1 MASPPIPRL
10 LRLATERPQLLEV
23 AAADL
28 RHLGT
33 GDLSRCY
40 DDLYPRIEPLMWM
53 AGDEDF
59 SRWLE
64 IYQAL
69 FREQQALIDA
79 DGGVVQARF
88 IIGIPIADRPDHLR
102 LCLESILQLCLCYE
116 YGGRGPDG
124 IFKRVSVVVA
134 EDSRDLANSDR
145 HRALVA
151 DFRQRGLDAHHFGLE
166 AQHARLMAIPADQR
180 RELAGLLTDQP
191 AEAFHHKGQAATRNL
206 SYMKM
211 VELARPGEETLFYL
225 IDSDQRFLV
234 NRAAMAGE
242 AIVPGL
248 NYFYYINRI
257 FQTGRVDVLTGKLVG
272 DPPVSPAVMGANLMG
287 DLAAFLWEMAASD
300 PDAACGFH
308 GAEGVLAGEAAY
320 HDLAALFGYEAR
332 GGPCA
337 YSCSLPGDHTNAD
350 CLTALADRLPAFFR
364 GEHLTRRS
372 LFRYGG
378 SFMALEPARTLY
390 PGNYIVNR
398 AGLRYII
405 PFGQLRLRMSGPT
418 AGRLIQAEIG
428 QRFASVNLPMLH
440 QRTIPRGT
448 ADDFRPGVELAG
460 RSVVDIGDEFE
471 RQFFGDLMLFSV
483 VDWLKARTLEELTD
497 AVALSEVVER
507 TESRLLA
514 LYGTN
519 LAAIDARRRALEA
532 WFASAPPWWSASP
545 AMADLKGFLGN
556 VERNFGEESVAWQ
569 RSRDPFHRAWRRG
582 QIIAAL
588 GNYRRERAAW
598 DGLWASDTATP
609 GGLTEGGCGRQT
621 SR

>member
-1 MASPPIPRL
+1 MASHPIPQL
-10 LRLATERPQLLEV
+10 LRLAAENPELLEGR
-23 AAADL
+23 AADL
-28 RHLGT
+28 GHLEVGALIDRYH
-33 GDLSRCY
+33 DLF
-40 DDLYPRIEPLMWM
+40 PRIEPLMW
-53 AGDEDF
+53 AASDGDF
-59 SRWLE
+59 SRWLAT
-64 IYQAL
+64 YQAL

-79 DGGVVQARF
+79 HGGVVQARF
-88 IIGIPIADRPDHLR
+88 IIAIPIADRPDHLQ
-102 LCLESILQLCLCYE
+102 LCLESILQLCLAYG
-116 YGGRGPDG
+116 YGGRGPKG
-124 IFKRVSVVVA
+124 LFKRVSVVVA
-134 EDSRDLANSDR
+134 EDSRDPANRER

-151 DFRQRGLDAHHFGLE
+151 DFRRRGLDAHHFGLE
-166 AQHARLMAIPADQR
+166 AQYESLMAIPAAQR

-191 AEAFHHKGQAATRNL
+191 AAAFHHKGQAATRNL
-206 SYMKM
+206 SYLKM

-225 IDSDQRFLV
+225 MDSDQRFLV
-234 NRAAMAGE
+234 NRAATAGE
-242 AIVPGL
+242 TIVPAL
-248 NYFYYINRI
+248 NYFHYINRI

-287 DLAAFLWEMAASD
+287 DLAAFLREMAARD
-300 PDAACGFH
+300 PDAACEFH

-337 YSCSLPGDHTNAD
+337 YSCPLPGVHTNAD
-350 CLTALADRLPAFFR
+350 CLAALADRLPAFFH

-378 SFMALEPARTLY
+378 SFMAVEPARTLY

-428 QRFASVNLPMLH
+428 PRFASVNLPMLH
-440 QRTIPRGT
+440 QRITPRGA
-448 ADDFRPGVELAG
+448 ADDFRPGVEGRG
-460 RSVVDIGDEFE
+460 RSAVDISDEFE

-497 AVALSEVVER
+497 AAALGEVVER

-514 LYGTN
+514 LYGSN
-519 LAAIDARRRALEA
+519 QASIDEQRRELET
-532 WFASAPPWWSASP
+532 WLASAPPWWSSRP
-545 AMADLKGFLGN
+545 AMADLLAFVGN
-556 VERNFGEESVAWQ
+556 IERNFGEASAAWQ
-569 RSRDPFHRAWRRG
+569 RIRDPSHRAWRRG

-588 GNYRRERAAW
+588 GHYRQERAAW
-598 DGLWASDTATP
+598 DRLWADD
-609 GGLTEGGCGRQT
+609 GGMGGWGGG
-621 SR
+621 

>member
-1 MASPPIPRL
+1 MASHPIPRL
-10 LRLATERPQLLEV
+10 LRLAVEKPELLEGS
-23 AAADL
+23 AADL
-28 RHLGT
+28 GYLEVGALI
-33 GDLSRCY
+33 GCY
-40 DDLYPRIEPLMWM
+40 DDLFPRLEPLMWA

-59 SRWLE
+59 PRWLE
-64 IYQAL
+64 TYQAL

-79 DGGVVQARF
+79 HGGVIQARF

-124 IFKRVSVVVA
+124 LFRLVSVVVA
-134 EDSRDLANSDR
+134 EDSRDLANSER
-145 HRALVA
+145 HRALVTE
-151 DFRQRGLDAHHFGLE
+151 FRRRGLDAHHFGLE
-166 AQHARLMAIPADQR
+166 IQYERLMAIPAELR
-180 RELAGLLTDQP
+180 RELAGLLTNQP

-206 SYMKM
+206 SYLKM

-225 IDSDQRFLV
+225 MDSDQRFQV
-234 NRAAMAGE
+234 NRASVAGE
-242 AIVPGL
+242 EIVPAL

-257 FQTGRVDVLTGKLVG
+257 FQTYWLDVLTGKLVG

-287 DLAAFLWEMAASD
+287 DLAAFLREMAASE
-300 PDAACGFH
+300 PDAACEFH

-337 YSCSLPGDHTNAD
+337 YSCPLPGVHTNAD
-350 CLTALADRLPAFFR
+350 CLAALAGRLPRFFR

-372 LFRYGG
+372 LFRYSG
-378 SFMALEPARTLY
+378 SFMSLEHARTLY

-428 QRFASVNLPMLH
+428 PRFASVNLPMLH
-440 QRTIPRGT
+440 QRTIQRGA
-448 ADDFRPGVELAG
+448 ADDFRPGVEGLG

-497 AVALSEVVER
+497 VVALGEVMER

-519 LAAIDARRRALEA
+519 QAAIDERRRGLET
-532 WFASAPPWWSASP
+532 WFASAPPWWASRP
-545 AMADLKGFLGN
+545 AMEDLITFLGN
-556 VERNFGEESVAWQ
+556 VERNFGEESAAWQ
-569 RSRDPFHRAWRRG
+569 RIRDPSHRSWRRG

-588 GNYRRERAAW
+588 GNYRRERSAW
-598 DGLWASDTATP
+598 DRLFSV
-609 GGLTEGGCGRQT
+609 
-621 SR
+621 